1 MSNEMAWLL
10 HGILLGMMLAA
21 MIRLI
26 ADAVTVQRAAA
37 AAHTAANQAL
47 KLARGD
53 QYLNGFR
60 LYRLTQRREE
70 RA

>member
-21 MIRLI
+21 MVRLV
-26 ADAVTVQRAAA
+26 ADAVFAQRTATAAKAAA
-37 AAHTAANQAL
+37 DQAL

-53 QYLNGFR
+53 LFLSSLR
-60 LYRLTQRREE
+60 TYRHAPRTEAR
-70 RA
+70 